1 MVYPAGSID
10 SDHKFKFSK
19 ISNNFES
26 KSLNDSDL
34 ILTLEI
40 WILNGIR
47 AILFTHYY
55 ETF

>member
-19 ISNNFES
+19 ISYNFES
-26 KSLNDSDL
+26 KSLSDSDL

-40 WILNGIR
+40 WI
-47 AILFTHYY
+47 
-55 ETF
+55 